1 MKNLFRFFLGFSFLA
16 LIACNG
22 CNSDPQMDIKAAQ
35 RAMEKAKDF
44 HAEELAASDW
54 KEAMQA
60 WDEAQA
66 VFTKGKSSRAYFRK
80 AKASFDK
87 ATAVAEVNGTAM
99 VKEIGNIQKTINERY
114 MQIKATLANGRVKPK
129 IQKEL
134 KPMLVEVAVDSSE
147 VKDLI
152 MHGDYPKAK
161 LKVLDIENKMLL
173 VESVMAGKKPALEK

>member
-1 MKNLFRFFLGFSFLA
+1 MKNLIWFFIGVSLFA
-16 LIACNG
+16 LIACYG

-44 HAEELAASDW
+44 RAEELAASDW

-66 VFTKGKSSRAYFRK
+66 VFAKGKSSRTSFRK
-80 AKASFDK
+80 AKAQFDK
-87 ATAVAEVNGTAM
+87 ATTVAEVNGAAM

-114 MQIKATLANGRVKPK
+114 MQIKATLAKGKVKPK

-134 KPMLVEVAVDSSE
+134 KPMLLEVAVDSSE

-161 LKVLDIENKMLL
+161 IKVLEIENKMLS
-173 VESVMAGKKPALEK
+173 VDSVMAGKKPILEK